1 MKTGAVRL
9 TPSSVGQQNKH
20 SKPNMFCFCYFCK
33 VFHNLLDNIWAPWQ
47 AAHSALVWT
56 TPFPDSPHSRPLNFH
71 LQIHWIDSRGRR
83 LAWTLPSTRVLL
95 LCPLLTLSHSVGT
108 SFLLPGPQ
116 VKILLIL
123 SCEWG
128 CRTHLNSNK
137 NPDGFGLTLLL
148 KQFTHTLDIRSFI

>member
-95 LCPLLTLSHSVGT
+95 LCPLAHTV
-108 SFLLPGPQ
+108 SF
-116 VKILLIL
+116 
-123 SCEWG
+123 CW
-128 CRTHLNSNK
+128 N
-137 NPDGFGLTLLL
+137 LLL
-148 KQFTHTLDIRSFI
+148 ASWATSQNPPDPEL